1 MASVEYDELFVSRLK
16 ERKELCL
23 QVPNVDDCMHSLLSK
38 YLLSTYLGPGTRPR
52 RHHDEPNEEENLCSC
67 EFAFYWGKQTI
78 NSRQIRQPL
87 VVITVMK
94 ELNRVIG
101 W

>member
-1 MASVEYDELFVSRLK
+1 
-16 ERKELCL
+16 
-23 QVPNVDDCMHSLLSK
+23 MHNLLSK
-38 YLLSTYLGPGTRPR
+38 YLFSTYLRPGTRPM
-52 RHHDEPNEEENLCSC
+52 RHHGEPNEKLCSC

-78 NSRQIRQPL
+78 NSRQIRQSL

-94 ELNRVIG
+94 EIKRVLG